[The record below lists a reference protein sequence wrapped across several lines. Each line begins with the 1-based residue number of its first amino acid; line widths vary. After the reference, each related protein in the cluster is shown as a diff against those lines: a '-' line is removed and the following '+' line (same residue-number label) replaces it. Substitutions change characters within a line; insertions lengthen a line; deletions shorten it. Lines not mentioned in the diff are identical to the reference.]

1 MAADGKGACILPH
14 GVLFRGNAEGEIRKN
29 IVKAGYIKG
38 LIGLPQNLFYGTG
51 IPACIIIL
59 DKQEA
64 SDRKGIFMIDAKD
77 GFVKDGNMN
86 RLREEDIQRI
96 VDTWEAWVD
105 VPHYARFV
113 PQEEIEKNDYN
124 LNIPR
129 YVDTFEAED
138 VIDLDA
144 ITRIQ
149 LNQLQGQLL
158 RVVIDHPQLS
168 VDVFFDENK
177 VRLEPTVTG
186 HSQTPSIFEQ
196 RPYDVQ
202 NKITDAT
209 ATLHVANV
217 VELVKLLLSDM
228 DQIGNI
234 PLQGD
239 YHLLQD
245 IQRIIQ
251 QAEPDLAAHLSP
263 WIGPQLA
270 HELSKIQL
278 APKQLKRS
286 LQSHLFFVEDA
297 LKEDS
302 GLFAPRWQ
310 MDDLNRETRQL
321 NQEVDRL
328 EARFQQLQAQFNSHQ
343 QSTQN

>member
-1 MAADGKGACILPH
+1 MWSILALGA
-14 GVLFRGNAEGEIRKN
+14 VER
-29 IVKAGYIKG
+29 
-38 LIGLPQNLFYGTG
+38 
-51 IPACIIIL
+51 II
-59 DKQEA
+59 
-64 SDRKGIFMIDAKD
+64 
-77 GFVKDGNMN
+77 
-86 RLREEDIQRI
+86 
-96 VDTWEAWVD
+96 
-105 VPHYARFV
+105 HH
-113 PQEEIEKNDYN
+113 
-124 LNIPR
+124 
-129 YVDTFEAED
+129 

-149 LNQLQGQLL
+149 INQLQGQLL
-158 RVVIDHPQLS
+158 RVVIDSPQLS
-168 VDVFFDENK
+168 VDVFFDENR

-186 HSQTPSIFEQ
+186 QSQTSSIFEQ
-196 RPYDVQ
+196 RPFDPQ

-209 ATLHVANV
+209 ATLHVENV

-245 IQRIIQ
+245 IQKIMQ

-270 HELSKIQL
+270 HELGKIQGV
-278 APKQLKRS
+278 PKQLKRS

-310 MDDLNRETRQL
+310 MDDLHRETRQL
-321 NQEVDRL
+321 NQELDRL
-328 EARFQQLQAQFNSHQ
+328 QAKLQQLNAQFNPSKHP
-343 QSTQN
+343 TQD